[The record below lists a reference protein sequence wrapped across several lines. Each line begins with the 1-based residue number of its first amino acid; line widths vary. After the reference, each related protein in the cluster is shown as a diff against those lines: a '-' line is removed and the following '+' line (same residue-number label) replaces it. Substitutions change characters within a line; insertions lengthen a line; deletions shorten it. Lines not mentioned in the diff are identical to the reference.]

1 MNVLTRHY
9 ENVPIL
15 VPVVCPMTGG
25 AVADGEARGLV
36 TNQLKHQL
44 IFITHIR
51 KHNYLRGNQKP
62 LYSQVKIQSAPFN
75 LSGLSLIIAASL

>member
-36 TNQLKHQL
+36 TNQLKH
-44 IFITHIR
+44 
-51 KHNYLRGNQKP
+51 
-62 LYSQVKIQSAPFN
+62 
-75 LSGLSLIIAASL
+75 